1 MQDNFDKKLRERIV
15 QVFDEYEDP
24 SADQGW
30 EQLRLK
36 YPAPRRRSAIVYW
49 LGSAAAVLLLIAGVW
64 LFYPENDKI
73 QLASRE
79 KPQEA
84 PAAPHTTIPEAAENT
99 LVEPGE
105 ANSYEENAA
114 KRLAS
119 APAGSAHDQREP
131 EKNRTRPVTVA
142 YEVAAVSDSPAMT
155 DATPASDA
163 AIAAAANESVAIA
176 AAEAKEQPAGQAPLT
191 SGEIKKPQANAI
203 LESYDQLQQAKRD
216 MLANQTDEKR
226 EKRKDSKVS
235 FSLYAGS
242 YVSYAEGSK
251 SRVNTGVGVSS
262 EVDLTSKLK
271 ITTGV
276 ALAQNS
282 LRYDARI
289 PQQAAASF
297 LNAAMSDSPNLMVA
311 GPEAK
316 TSAINYSINGYDA
329 SLLGLDVPVN
339 LKYTFFEKKN
349 ELYLVAGL
357 SSNFFFDETYTYDYG
372 YSSIHDSSVESF
384 PDEKTTTNTSSF
396 DFARMLNLSIGYGY
410 PIGKQSK
417 LSLEPFLKYPLGG
430 LGSQDI
436 RFSSAGLNLKWNFGS
451 R

>member
-36 YPAPRRRSAIVYW
+36 YPAPSRRSAIVYW

-64 LFYPENDKI
+64 LLYPENDKI

-79 KPQEA
+79 KPQQA
-84 PAAPHTTIPEAAENT
+84 PAAASDTTIPEDSGNAVARPEEAA
-99 LVEPGE
+99 
-105 ANSYEENAA
+105 SREENAPEQ
-114 KRLAS
+114 LAS
-119 APAGSAHDQREP
+119 APAGSANYRNKP
-131 EKNRTRPVTVA
+131 EKNRTRPVAVA
-142 YEVAAVSDSPAMT
+142 YELAPVSDSPVTTAIT
-155 DATPASDA
+155 PDAPSETST
-163 AIAAAANESVAIA
+163 NESVAIA

-191 SGEIKKPQANAI
+191 SGETKKRQTNTV

-216 MLANQTDEKR
+216 MLANRTDEKR

-276 ALAQNS
+276 AIAQNS
-282 LRYDARI
+282 LRYDTRI
-289 PQQAAASF
+289 PRQAAASF
-297 LNAAMSDSPNLMVA
+297 LSAALSDSPNLMVA

-372 YSSIHDSSVESF
+372 YNSIHDSSVESF

-396 DFARMLNLSIGYGY
+396 DFARMLNLSVGYGY